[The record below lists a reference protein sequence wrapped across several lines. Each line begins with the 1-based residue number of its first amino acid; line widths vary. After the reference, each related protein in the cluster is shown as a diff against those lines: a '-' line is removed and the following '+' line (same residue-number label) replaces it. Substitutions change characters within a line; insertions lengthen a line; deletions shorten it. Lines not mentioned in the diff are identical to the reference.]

1 MEKMEDH
8 ASHHGVELYDLVI
21 AVKALIKISL
31 AIALGSFRQALAR
44 LVERK
49 VQETK
54 LGDWLYHHL
63 VLLHLREV
71 IWCPDDILWK

>member
-1 MEKMEDH
+1 MEDH

-31 AIALGSFRQALAR
+31 ANALGSFRQALAR

-54 LGDWLYHHL
+54 TGGL
-63 VLLHLREV
+63 VISSSCTASSERSNLVSR
-71 IWCPDDILWK
+71 